1 MGRNFDQFDFRPGRA
16 LGRRY
21 VIEEKIGAGWEGEV
35 YHIVE
40 RGTGISRVA
49 KFYYPDRNGKGSA
62 ARKYAVKL
70 HRLRDCPVVIP
81 YLYHD
86 RLTFK
91 GQPIDY
97 VVADLAPGE
106 ILSAFLRRRPGRR
119 FQAFE
124 ALHLLHAI
132 ASGIEPIHDRGEY
145 HGDLH
150 DDNILVERSGLGF
163 RIKTVDFFDLG
174 RPTKEKILQDVVDI
188 IHLFHGAVGGA
199 RFYAKQPPMVK
210 DICRGLKATLIRE
223 RFRTAGDL
231 RFYLETYDWEV

>member
-1 MGRNFDQFDFRPGRA
+1 MARKFDQFDFSSGRS
-16 LGRRY
+16 LGTRY
-21 VIEEKIGAGWEGEV
+21 VIEEKVGAGWEGEV

-86 RLTFK
+86 RITFR
-91 GQPIDY
+91 GSPIEY

-106 ILSAFLRRRPGRR
+106 ILSVFQKRQPGKR
-119 FQAFE
+119 FCVFE
-124 ALHLLHAI
+124 GLHLLHAI

-150 DDNILVERSGLGF
+150 EDNILVERHGLTFG
-163 RIKTVDFFDLG
+163 IKTVDFFDLG
-174 RPTKEKILQDVVDI
+174 RPTKEKILGDVIDI
-188 IHLFHGAVGGA
+188 IHLFYGALGGS
-199 RFYAKQPPMVK
+199 RYYAKQPPIVK
-210 DICRGLKATLIRE
+210 EICRGLKGTLIRE

>member
-1 MGRNFDQFDFRPGRA
+1 MSRNFEHFDFCSGRA
-16 LGRRY
+16 LGGRY
-21 VIEEKIGAGWEGEV
+21 VLEERIGAGWEGEV

-62 ARKYAVKL
+62 ARKYAMKL

-86 RLTFK
+86 RISFRGYT
-91 GQPIDY
+91 IEY

-106 ILSAFLRRRPGRR
+106 ILSAFQCHQPGKR
-119 FQAFE
+119 FASFE

-132 ASGIEPIHDRGEY
+132 ATGIEPIHDMGEY

-150 DDNILVERSGLGF
+150 DDNILVERRGLGF

-174 RPTKEKILQDVVDI
+174 RPSREKILQDVVDI
-188 IHLFHGAVGGA
+188 VHLFHGILGGA
-199 RFYAKQPPMVK
+199 RYYGKQPPLVK
-210 DICRGLKATLIRE
+210 EICRGLKGTLIRD
-223 RFRTAGDL
+223 RFRSAGDL
-231 RFYLETYDWEV
+231 RFYLETYDWEA